1 MPQAK
6 PVPST
11 GPTSETSPG
20 HEDRL
25 AWLEVTEGAVLA
37 LPTDYPD
44 GHKVPRHSHS
54 RAQLLYALTG
64 VVMVTTDAGRWMVP
78 PEHAIWLPA
87 GLGHAVEM
95 LGSVAM
101 RSIYVRPDALPPL
114 PVELRVVEMT
124 PLLRTLIVEAMELP
138 PNPDPASRD
147 GLLKALLLQEIPRL
161 PPRPLGL
168 PLPAEPRLAALCRS
182 FLADPSSHVTIDGW
196 ARALGMSRR
205 SFTRSFQRQ
214 TGLSLQTWRQQA
226 CLLAA
231 LPRLAEGEQVT
242 RVALDLGY
250 DSVPAFTTMF
260 KRMLGEAPRSYF
272 RR

>member
-44 GHKVPRHSHS
+44 SHKVPRHSHS

-95 LGSVAM
+95 LG
-101 RSIYVRPDALPPL
+101 RQPD
-114 PVELRVVEMT
+114 RVSGGT
-124 PLLRTLIVEAMELP
+124 I
-138 PNPDPASRD
+138 PAARIRGHHD
-147 GLLKALLLQEIPRL
+147 HARRRRAIGRGL
-161 PPRPLGL
+161 
-168 PLPAEPRLAALCRS
+168 
-182 FLADPSSHVTIDGW
+182 
-196 ARALGMSRR
+196 
-205 SFTRSFQRQ
+205 
-214 TGLSLQTWRQQA
+214 
-226 CLLAA
+226 
-231 LPRLAEGEQVT
+231 
-242 RVALDLGY
+242 
-250 DSVPAFTTMF
+250 
-260 KRMLGEAPRSYF
+260 
-272 RR
+272 